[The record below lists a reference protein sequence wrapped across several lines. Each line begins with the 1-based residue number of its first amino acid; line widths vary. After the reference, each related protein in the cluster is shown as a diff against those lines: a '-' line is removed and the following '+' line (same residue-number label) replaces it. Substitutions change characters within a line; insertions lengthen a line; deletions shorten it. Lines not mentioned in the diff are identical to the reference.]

1 MQGLIHT
8 NGNSSSQPNHI
19 NQTVTAADL
28 GGEWKL
34 GGLCFTGSVDGCQ
47 RRGPRLSHFL
57 NLKKKRE
64 KREKTQKKK
73 KNTKISFKV

>member
-8 NGNSSSQPNHI
+8 NGNSSSQRNHI
-19 NQTVTAADL
+19 NQTDTAADL

-57 NLKKKRE
+57 NLKKERE
-64 KREKTQKKK
+64 KRKQKEKKK
-73 KNTKISFKV
+73 H

>member
-8 NGNSSSQPNHI
+8 NGNSSSQRNHI
-19 NQTVTAADL
+19 NQTDTAADL

-47 RRGPRLSHFL
+47 RRGP
-57 NLKKKRE
+57 
-64 KREKTQKKK
+64 
-73 KNTKISFKV
+73 